1 MEIDGLPEEE
11 LAFQNAII
19 SENSDN
25 STLLIYPRLKG
36 TIYKTWR
43 ANDIIGDWL
52 FELVT
57 LRESSSSLGLDPASL
72 IFERK

>member
-36 TIYKTWR
+36 TIYKT
-43 ANDIIGDWL
+43 
-52 FELVT
+52 
-57 LRESSSSLGLDPASL
+57 
-72 IFERK
+72 